1 MTDGARQDR
10 RRARQGRGARVRGR
24 AAPTCLGEA
33 DDLGDRVVGR
43 GPGARLPVQAGDLH
57 AAVLPHLAG
66 VQLAQRR
73 DHGRLGHGVRD
84 VGPVPH
90 LQPAQDV
97 PLHRL
102 QEIPVHLARLLGPP
116 EAAGGACV
124 LRGAAGGGRR
134 GRGGRGAQQEQP
146 AGQQRGQHPPASRPV
161 HGGGAGG
168 RAGGRPGAPQGARLQ
183 AAPLR
188 ALRGAEGAVAAKLGG
203 RNRSAQGGS
212 RGGGRGR
219 PGKRRV
225 PPGRRRG
232 EAARAGTEGEVG
244 GGGGGTGLA
253 CTERAR
259 LHGGGGRQQ
268 VRGWLRSPGRREGE
282 RGASRRC
289 EGIRGAGER
298 RRRSAP
304 VPRVA
309 SEGHPRAQSLVVHRS
324 LRQVRAGRGEEL
336 SSPASL
342 RGVREI
348 NEADLYTIQF
358 IAWKEGGEKCHL
370 YPPAHSAPARQSV
383 GAGL

>member
-1 MTDGARQDR
+1 MVGRAGRGRAGGLRGVEPGDR
-10 RRARQGRGARVRGR
+10 EGQRRDRQGERRGRGPGQAGQGREVGGAGGVGGTRGR

-33 DDLGDRVVGR
+33 DDLGDGVVGR

-124 LRGAAGGGRR
+124 LRGTAGGGRR

-168 RAGGRPGAPQGARLQ
+168 RAGGRPEAPQGARLQ
-183 AAPLR
+183 AAPLG

-232 EAARAGTEGEVG
+232 VGGVGMEG
-244 GGGGGTGLA
+244 GGGGKG
-253 CTERAR
+253 CTRR
-259 LHGGGGRQQ
+259 HRGRSWGVGGGWGGGSRLG
-268 VRGWLRSPGRREGE
+268 VHGEPGTTGEGD
-282 RGASRRC
+282 GSR
-289 EGIRGAGER
+289 
-298 RRRSAP
+298 
-304 VPRVA
+304 
-309 SEGHPRAQSLVVHRS
+309 
-324 LRQVRAGRGEEL
+324 
-336 SSPASL
+336 
-342 RGVREI
+342 
-348 NEADLYTIQF
+348 
-358 IAWKEGGEKCHL
+358 
-370 YPPAHSAPARQSV
+370 
-383 GAGL
+383 